1 MNTLFVNAAF
11 RDGSRTI
18 RLARH
23 YLEALGDNV
32 VEVNLGTTHFD
43 ALDSKSL
50 ARYTEAVVSRD
61 YSDSMFDAAKQFAAA
76 DEIVIAAP
84 YWNNSIPA
92 ALHDYLEL
100 VCSQGV
106 SFDILS
112 DGSYKG
118 LCKAEKL
125 VFITT
130 AGGPIPKPNCAFDY
144 VASLAYGFWH
154 IPEVV
159 CYQAENLDQ
168 VGCDVEA
175 ELQKACSQID
185 NALIRTSS

>member
-1 MNTLFVNAAF
+1 MTTLFINAAF
-11 RDGSRTI
+11 RESSRTL

-23 YLEALGDNV
+23 YLDGWEEP
-32 VEVNLGTTHFD
+32 VEEINLGTAHFP
-43 ALDSKSL
+43 ALDARSL
-50 ARYTEAVVSRD
+50 ALYTEAVASRD
-61 YSDSMFDAAKQFAAA
+61 YSNPMFDAAKRFAAA

-106 SFDILS
+106 SFDILA
-112 DGSYKG
+112 DGTYVG
-118 LCKAEKL
+118 LCQAKRL

-144 VASLAYGFWH
+144 VASLARNFWF

-168 VGCDVEA
+168 MGCDVEA
-175 ELQKACSQID
+175 ELRKTCSQID
-185 NALIRTSS
+185 SDRA